1 MLHII
6 MQHYRL
12 QRTHLVIIVTHPS
25 HIVYTSHDK
34 GQLEASLVSTQYT
47 REDRYKIGH
56 ITPSKKETKGMS
68 LPGCEYVL
76 VVTDSR

>member
-47 REDRYKIGH
+47 REDR
-56 ITPSKKETKGMS
+56 
-68 LPGCEYVL
+68 
-76 VVTDSR
+76 